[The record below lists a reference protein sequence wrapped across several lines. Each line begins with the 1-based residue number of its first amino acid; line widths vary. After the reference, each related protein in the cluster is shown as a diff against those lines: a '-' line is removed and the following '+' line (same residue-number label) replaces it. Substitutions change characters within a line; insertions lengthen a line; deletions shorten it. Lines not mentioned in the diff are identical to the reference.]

1 MHQLIDKKN
10 KIVIYLLLLLI
21 LSTTSGK
28 FEEEESIYLIK
39 IDAEGLSKNENSK
52 LFNELSNL
60 FYRNIFIIRKKEINE
75 VISKY
80 NIIEEYNIKKIYPST
95 LSIIIKPTKFIA
107 KISDNNELLVGAN
120 GKLINRKETKETL
133 PYIFGEFNS
142 EEFLKFRK
150 NISMSTFQFDDIKTI
165 FFFPSNRWDI
175 KTINDIL
182 IKLPNNNLLQSLNLA
197 QSLISSGQIKDKK
210 IIDLRVRS
218 HLIVK

>member
-28 FEEEESIYLIK
+28 FEKEESIYLIK
-39 IDAEGLSKNENSK
+39 IDEEGLSKSENSK

-120 GKLINRKETKETL
+120 GKLINRKETKEIL

-165 FFFPSNRWDI
+165 FFF
-175 KTINDIL
+175 
-182 IKLPNNNLLQSLNLA
+182 LQIDG
-197 QSLISSGQIKDKK
+197 ISKQLMIF
-210 IIDLRVRS
+210 
-218 HLIVK
+218 